1 MHSGLLNRI
10 HRQWLIS
17 LLLLAVA
24 VRALIPAGFMPSAD
38 RPFTL
43 EICPDGFPSQLLPAA
58 HEHHHHAQDDGGS
71 QNPEKGSSEHG
82 AARAEHC
89 VFAAA
94 AGVGP
99 APQIA
104 LLLAP
109 VETRAA
115 PQFSCTTRTPELT
128 RHRVQQPRAPPALS

>member
-1 MHSGLLNRI
+1 VHSGFLKRI

-17 LLLLAVA
+17 LLLIAVA

-43 EICPDGFPSQLLPAA
+43 QICPDGLPSQFLQSA
-58 HEHHHHAQDDGGS
+58 HHHHAQDDGGS
-71 QNPEKGSSEHG
+71 QNPEKGSHEHG

-94 AGVGP
+94 AGVAP
-99 APQIA
+99 APQITM
-104 LLLAP
+104 LLAP

-115 PQFSCTTRTPELT
+115 LAFTPATRTPELT
-128 RHRVQQPRAPPALS
+128 RHRVQQPRAPPTRS